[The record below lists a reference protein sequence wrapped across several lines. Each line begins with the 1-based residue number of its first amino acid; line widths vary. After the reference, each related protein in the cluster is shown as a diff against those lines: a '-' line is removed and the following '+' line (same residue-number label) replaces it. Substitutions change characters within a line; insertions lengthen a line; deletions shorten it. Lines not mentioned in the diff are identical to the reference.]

1 MMARRSKESRKARR
15 DARRAAVPPPDGES
29 FHIDAIA
36 ASPRDPGILGRLRG
50 YFLTGILV
58 TAPIGITLYLAW
70 VFLGFM
76 DARITPL
83 IPEAYNPN
91 TYLPV
96 GVPGLGLAVFI
107 IALTIIG
114 ALTRLFIGRALLGL
128 SEQLLRNMPVIR
140 NIYGAIKQIAE
151 ALLAQKSEAFRQV
164 VLVQYPRQGI
174 WAIGFVTGTTK
185 GEVQRRTEP
194 LEVVNVFLPTTP
206 NPTSGFL
213 LFFPR
218 EDVIE
223 LDMTIEEGAKMIISS
238 GIVSPPDRRAPGDAG
253 VEQLKELADAPEAP
267 ANNTIKARLRR
278 RKSDVA
284 TANGNAAVAEVK
296 R

>member
-1 MMARRSKESRKARR
+1 MNKWSRESRKAERE
-15 DARRAAVPPPDGES
+15 ARRAASPPDNEP
-29 FHIDAIA
+29 FHIE
-36 ASPRDPGILGRLRG
+36 PVGPVHRDPGILGRLRG

-83 IPEAYNPN
+83 IPGQYNPN
-91 TYLPV
+91 SYLPV
-96 GVPGLGLAVFI
+96 GVPGLGLAIFI

-164 VLVQYPRQGI
+164 VLVEYPRKGI
-174 WAIGFVTGTTK
+174 WAIGFVTGTTL
-185 GEVQRRTEP
+185 GEVQRRTEAD
-194 LEVVNVFLPTTP
+194 EVVNVFLPTTP

-218 EDVIE
+218 KDVIA
-223 LDMTIEEGAKMIISS
+223 LDMSIEEGAKMIISS
-238 GIVSPPDRRAPGDAG
+238 GIVAPPDRRAPAATGI
-253 VEQLKELADAPEAP
+253 ERLKKLAMPGAKQEP
-267 ANNTIKARLRR
+267 AVPNQRR
-278 RKSDVA
+278 RK
-284 TANGNAAVAEVK
+284 AAAEVSRK
-296 R
+296 GS

>member
-1 MMARRSKESRKARR
+1 MKKWSRESRKARKE
-15 DARRAAVPPPDGES
+15 ARKAAPPDDEP
-29 FHIDAIA
+29 FHIEPVGPAH
-36 ASPRDPGILGRLRG
+36 RDPTLLGRLRG

-83 IPEAYNPN
+83 IPVAYNPN

-114 ALTRLFIGRALLGL
+114 ALTRLFIGRAFLGL

-164 VLVQYPRQGI
+164 VLVEYPRKGI

-185 GEVQRRTEP
+185 GEVQRRTDTK
-194 LEVVNVFLPTTP
+194 EVVNVFLPTTP

-223 LDMTIEEGAKMIISS
+223 LDMSIEEGAKMIISS
-238 GIVSPPDRRAPGDAG
+238 GIVAPPDRRAPPAATGIERLKKLAVPGAG
-253 VEQLKELADAPEAP
+253 EEEP
-267 ANNTIKARLRR
+267 ATKPRLRR
-278 RKSDVA
+278 RKAAA
-284 TANGNAAVAEVK
+284 TEPVVAEVSGK
-296 R
+296 GS